1 MGRCYEQFSLE
12 ERCTLCRLSQ
22 AGQTIR
28 QIATAM
34 DRAPSTIMRELRR
47 NSGGQVGY
55 HPAYA
60 EQQAKSRRWRGNR
73 LLRKPELQQEVLK
86 RLGHGWSPAQ
96 VCGRLRR
103 ENNSRTVL
111 SYESIYRFID
121 AQIRRPNDFSW
132 RHYLPRGKSKRGW
145 HGHTGGSPVDHIEG
159 RVSIER
165 RPAYIHKRRQ
175 PGHWEGDLMLFAKY
189 GQAVL
194 VTHERRSRLLLVSR
208 QPNKA
213 ADPVAQKLT
222 DLFSSLPKPL
232 RRTITFDNGT
242 EFAYHYRL
250 HKLSMRTFF
259 CDPHAPWQKGGVEN
273 AIGRMRRGLPRKT
286 DLATCPIN
294 ACSAWFVLIITL
306 RESAL
311 TTELLR
317 RSLPVTCCTSN
328 VNPPRQF
335 ARNDVRTM
343 LRTSVPVSSPQ
354 FLHKSFFFDLIQ
366 QAHVDEIARVAL
378 GRAQFPQN
386 IPEPFQVRPGQR
398 FQTAGKKIIGR
409 LDGFHVVDPEIF
421 LQHLQAA
428 FPIGANVMD
437 SFDLR

>member
-47 NSGGQVGY
+47 NSGAQVGY
-55 HPAYA
+55 QPAYA
-60 EQQAKSRRWRGNR
+60 EQQAKSRRWRGSR

-121 AQIRRPNDFSW
+121 AQIRRTNDFSW

-145 HGHTGGSPVDHIEG
+145 HGHRGGSPVDHIEG

-286 DLATCPIN
+286 DLATLSHQRLLCLVRAYNHTPRKCLN
-294 ACSAWFVLIITL
+294 YKTPAEVFTRDLLHFKC
-306 RESAL
+306 ES
-311 TTELLR
+311 TFR
-317 RSLPVTCCTSN
+317 LP
-328 VNPPRQF
+328 
-335 ARNDVRTM
+335 
-343 LRTSVPVSSPQ
+343 
-354 FLHKSFFFDLIQ
+354 
-366 QAHVDEIARVAL
+366 
-378 GRAQFPQN
+378 
-386 IPEPFQVRPGQR
+386 PE
-398 FQTAGKKIIGR
+398 
-409 LDGFHVVDPEIF
+409 
-421 LQHLQAA
+421 
-428 FPIGANVMD
+428 
-437 SFDLR
+437 